1 MFGSLGM
8 PEVLVIMV
16 LVLLL
21 FGPKRLPQIGRT
33 LGRGLREFRQATS
46 ELKRT
51 VETEMASV
59 DVEPERPAP
68 AAAIAPA
75 AAKHTVERSDSPA
88 TPAASPQ
95 EPVEAG
101 DAADAV
107 KAGEL
112 DARDAI
118 AEAESATDGS
128 EE

>member
-8 PEVLVIMV
+8 PEVLVILL

-88 TPAASPQ
+88 APVASTEVTRSP
-95 EPVEAG
+95 ELPGE
-101 DAADAV
+101 AADA
-107 KAGEL
+107 
-112 DARDAI
+112 ARA
-118 AEAESATDGS
+118 AEAETDAS